1 MKATLIGTGGGA
13 GIQHDRCQAGV
24 IVEVDGDY
32 LQFDV
37 GAGVT
42 RRINEA
48 GFHLPD
54 IGRLFITHYHAD
66 HFVDYA
72 AFVLS
77 SWAMGRSSRL
87 EAYGPVGHQRFGA
100 VGLQAI
106 TDRLFGA
113 GGIHDADI
121 VSRIEGEADRPGAVG
136 QGLPRQRPDISVHEV
151 RVGGVIVETP
161 AYRVTAAPVLHA
173 PTSLH
178 CLAYRVDADGKTLVY
193 SGDIG
198 ANDLSMTEFAANADV
213 LIHECTRFDDAIDA
227 LGWREMHTGPVA
239 LGAVAAAARV
249 KKLVLTHFSRSVTEA
264 KGAHGQEALERMV
277 AAVRRRYG
285 GEVIVA
291 TDLMRVDL

>member
-1 MKATLIGTGGGA
+1 MRATLIGTGGGA
-13 GIQHDRCQAGV
+13 GIQRDRCQAGL
-24 IVEVDGDY
+24 IVEVAGDH
-32 LQFDV
+32 LQFDL

-42 RRINEA
+42 RRLNEA

-72 AFVLS
+72 ACVLS

-87 EAYGPVGHQRFGA
+87 EAYGPVGHPRFGA
-100 VGLQAI
+100 VGLRAI
-106 TDRLFGA
+106 TERLFGA

-121 VSRIEGEADRPGAVG
+121 VSRIEDLGRRGT
-136 QGLPRQRPDISVHEV
+136 QRHGLPTRRPDVSVHELDE
-151 RVGGVIVETP
+151 RSIAVETS
-161 AYRVTAAPVLHA
+161 AYRVTAAPVVHA
-173 PTSLH
+173 PASLH
-178 CLAYRVDADGKTLVY
+178 CLAYRVDADGKSLVY

-198 ANDLSMTEFAANADV
+198 ANDLSMTEFAADADV

-227 LGWREMHTGPVA
+227 LGWRDMHTGPLA

-249 KKLVLTHFSRSVTEA
+249 KKLVLTHFSRSVTEGDRA
-264 KGAHGQEALERMV
+264 PDERPLERMV
-277 AAVRRRYG
+277 ADVRRHFS
-285 GEVIVA
+285 GEVVVA